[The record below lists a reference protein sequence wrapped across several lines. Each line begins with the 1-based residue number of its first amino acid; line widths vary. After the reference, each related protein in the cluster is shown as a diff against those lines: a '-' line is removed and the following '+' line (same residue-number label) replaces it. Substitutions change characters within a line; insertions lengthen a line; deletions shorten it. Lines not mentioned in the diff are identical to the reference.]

1 MIRKVT
7 RFEHCY
13 KPLAVWP
20 DAEDIQLHQEN
31 CSSHLITQRLR
42 ELVPLFDFMQA
53 RVVEVSP
60 EETRLTV
67 SLDPATVNQNGTH
80 QAGVFYVLADYAV
93 GVSMFSAI
101 PGVYVT
107 GIHDRCHA
115 LPVQMWL
122 KSGQIQHLAP
132 GSGEVEATVRITHE
146 EAVSLRRQLLHK
158 GRCEYRGTVHIHQ
171 DNKLVAVAEHVVG
184 MYVNKPQTMDLK
196 GGLIQE
202 QNRATSALMIAG
214 LRKDRVSRCIAGEQ
228 GKALAARMTETMP
241 QLPSMVQSRTET
253 LEQQLREHGQD
264 ISQVVV
270 LGVGL
275 DPKPVYHS
283 DSDQTWFGIDLK
295 PALRDREK
303 RFCVPGCTADN
314 FIPVAGDMRDHQW
327 VEDLAAAGFDPQQP
341 TMVIMEGL
349 SMYLTSNVIAQVF
362 KHIESITS
370 AGSVFWID
378 HITSNALHL
387 EDARDFFSAMG
398 RLGEPMVFG
407 CTNMGQFVGNGWQ
420 VLQSVSAANVLS
432 NEDRLFDAYR
442 FTTLKRNHAA
452 TSESS

>member
-31 CSSHLITQRLR
+31 CSPHLITQRLR
-42 ELVPLFDFMQA
+42 ELVPLFDFIQA
-53 RVVEVSP
+53 RVVDVTP
-60 EETRLTV
+60 DETRLLV

-93 GVSMFSAI
+93 GVAMFSVM

-107 GIHDRCHA
+107 GIHDRCHG

-122 KSGQIQHLAP
+122 KSGQIKHVAP
-132 GSGEVEATVRITHE
+132 GRGEVEATVHITKE
-146 EAVSLRRQLLHK
+146 EAVTLRRQLLHK

-184 MYVNKPQTMDLK
+184 MYVNKPQAMDHR

-202 QNRATSALMIAG
+202 QNRSTSALMIAG
-214 LRKDRVSRCIAGEQ
+214 LRRDRVSRCIAGEQ
-228 GKALAARMTETMP
+228 GKALASRMTETMP
-241 QLPSMVQSRTET
+241 QLPAMIRSRTET
-253 LEQQLREHGQD
+253 LDRALQDHGKHF
-264 ISQVVV
+264 SQVVV
-270 LGVGL
+270 LGIGL

-283 DSDQTWFGIDLK
+283 GTGQTWFGIDLK
-295 PALRDREK
+295 PALRDRER
-303 RFCVPGCTADN
+303 RFCVPGCSANN
-314 FIPVAGDMRDHQW
+314 FIPVAGDVRENQW
-327 VEDLAAAGFDPQQP
+327 VRDLEAAGFDPGKP
-341 TMVIMEGL
+341 TLVIMEGL
-349 SMYLTSNVIAQVF
+349 SMYLTTDVMNQVV
-362 KHIESITS
+362 KHVEQITCP
-370 AGSVFWID
+370 GSVFWID

-387 EDARDFFSAMG
+387 EDAKDFFTAMG

-407 CTNMGQFVGNGWQ
+407 CSNMGQFVGEGWSMT
-420 VLQSVSAANVLS
+420 QSISAADVLGS
-432 NEDRLFDAYR
+432 QDRLFDAYR
-442 FTTLKRNHAA
+442 FTTLKRNA
-452 TSESS
+452 T